1 MDRGSLG
8 QLKIRNS
15 YVSAKA
21 LALETPGIF
30 GPLNHRTMAPQNAAR
45 DLPRRTARLL
55 FRHHVEN
62 GVSVSLCLAAVILA
76 AGALGGIEMA
86 IFAAIGAL
94 CVSIVDQPAA
104 LNRKIRA
111 FTAALIASSL
121 VSLLAGLASGRPLA
135 MAGVVTLTSLGFAYA
150 TAYGR
155 PALMLAITGVLALII
170 GMAIPAG
177 GVAPAFVHTGLFLAG
192 GVAYAALAL
201 LAAWALDDR
210 NRRMFLNETLL
221 AFAAYLRARA
231 DLYDRATDR
240 PAALANVIECHGVLM
255 ERLQAAR
262 DTIFTGR
269 ITARRRQWIVG
280 LLALLDLYE
289 SVLSSDADWEG
300 LREAPDNEALRLVA
314 DLSRAIADD
323 IDAIALALI
332 SAGQP
337 PPVGLHPDLLAAL
350 DAALKRLGDAGREDV
365 VAGLHP
371 TRVKLARAMQ
381 RTHRLSEV
389 LSAPANDTPPLPA
402 VALAAFVQPP
412 AQWIATLRPHMTL
425 TSPVTRY
432 AIRLTL
438 AMLAGYGVTVAFPN
452 YVHGGWVLLTV
463 ALIMRA
469 SYAVTR
475 QRRDDRL
482 LGTLAGCAVAAVLI
496 PLLPHAAVIVIII
509 VGLGV
514 AHAYAVVNYRIT
526 SFAASLMALLLL
538 HFLEPQTFYVADR
551 VIDTAIGAALS
562 MVFARVLPSWEW
574 NDVPRLVA
582 ALLSADRAFA
592 GEALTA
598 SGEDLHYRLARKR
611 ALDSFTALATI
622 ARRLSS
628 EPHHD
633 DRQFV
638 GLNEL
643 LAANY
648 LFASD
653 LASVGGMM
661 RTRGAGY
668 DSAAAITLLDET
680 RARVLESLAASGTAP
695 PPETLRRR
703 GWFEL
708 HDVEPLTLLRRRLLH
723 IEHGAARLAAQA
735 GRAISP
741 PRS

>member
-1 MDRGSLG
+1 MTTRD
-8 QLKIRNS
+8 
-15 YVSAKA
+15 
-21 LALETPGIF
+21 
-30 GPLNHRTMAPQNAAR
+30 AAR
-45 DLPRRTARLL
+45 DLPRHTARLL
-55 FRHHVEN
+55 FRHHVET
-62 GVSVSLCLAAVILA
+62 GVSVSLCLAAVVLA
-76 AGALGGIEMA
+76 AVALGGVEKA
-86 IFAAIGAL
+86 VFVAIGAM

-104 LNRKIRA
+104 LPRKARA
-111 FTAALIASSL
+111 FAAALLASSL
-121 VSLLAGLASGRPLA
+121 ISVLAGLASDRPLA
-135 MAGVVTLTSLGFAYA
+135 MAGVVTLTSLVFAFA
-150 TAYGR
+150 TAFGR

-177 GVAPAFVHTGLFLAG
+177 GAAAAFSRTGLFLAG
-192 GVAYAALAL
+192 GGAYAVLAML
-201 LAAWALDDR
+201 GSWGLDDR
-210 NRRMFLNETLL
+210 NRRMFLNEALL
-221 AFAAYLRARA
+221 AFAAYMRARA
-231 DLYDRATDR
+231 DLYDRGTDR
-240 PAALANVIECHGVLM
+240 PRALADVIERHGVLM

-269 ITARRRQWIVG
+269 PTARRRQWIAG

-289 SVLSSDADWEG
+289 AVLSSDADWEA
-300 LREAPDNEALRLVA
+300 LREVPDSEAMRLIA
-314 DLSRAIADD
+314 SLSRAVADD

-332 SAGQP
+332 SAGGVSP
-337 PPVGLHPDLLAAL
+337 ACDHPDLLAAL
-350 DAALKRLGDAGREDV
+350 DAALARLAQAGREDAI
-365 VAGLHP
+365 AGLYP

-381 RTHRLSEV
+381 RTRRVAEV
-389 LSAPANDTPPLPA
+389 LSAPDGAAPPLPA

-412 AQWIATLRPHMTL
+412 VQWIATLRPHMTL

-438 AMLAGYGVTVAFPN
+438 AMLAGYAVTVAFPN
-452 YVHGGWVLLTV
+452 YVHGGWILLTV

-469 SYAVTR
+469 SYAITR

-496 PLLPHAAVIVIII
+496 PVLPPAAVVAIII
-509 VGLGV
+509 VGVGL

-551 VIDTAIGAALS
+551 LIDTAIGAVLS
-562 MVFARVLPSWEW
+562 MAFARVLPSWEW
-574 NDVPRLVA
+574 NDVPRLVS
-582 ALLSADRAFA
+582 ALVATDRAFA
-592 GEALTA
+592 EQALTA
-598 SGEDLHYRLARKR
+598 NPDDQPYRLARKR

-633 DRQFV
+633 ARHFV

-653 LASVGGMM
+653 LASVQGML
-661 RTRGAGY
+661 RTRA
-668 DSAAAITLLDET
+668 DTLDVAAAATLLDET
-680 RARVLESLAASGTAP
+680 RARVLASLTATGVAP

-723 IEHGAARLAAQA
+723 IEHGAQRLAAEA
-735 GRAISP
+735 GRAIAN
-741 PRS
+741 RSAPMPA